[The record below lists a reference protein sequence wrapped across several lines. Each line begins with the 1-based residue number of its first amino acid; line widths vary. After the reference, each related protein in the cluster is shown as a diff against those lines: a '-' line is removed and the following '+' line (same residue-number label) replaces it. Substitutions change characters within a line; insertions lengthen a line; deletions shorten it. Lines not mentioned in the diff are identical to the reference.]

1 MDHTGHTNSTNLDI
15 SKGESSFIKT
25 GTPQCNRVES
35 NSCKREQAIG
45 VTLSA
50 VDLVQER
57 IRRMKKHTQ
66 TLPLELIREVLLRLP
81 VRSVLRFRCVCK
93 SWLSLI
99 SDPQFRISH
108 YDLAAAPTHRLLLR
122 SNNFYIESVD
132 IEAELEKD
140 SSAVHLI
147 LPPSSP
153 PRHRFEYDYY
163 ADSHDKP
170 DILGSCR
177 GLILLYYPRN
187 SDHIIWNP
195 SLGVQKRL
203 PYLAYDVTFCPLYG
217 FGYDPS
223 TDDYL
228 LIVIGLH
235 DSEHYKYDTDGSE
248 DDECKGKCQ
257 IFSFKTDSWY
267 IVDIFVPYK
276 DLGGKFRAG
285 SLFGDILHWLV
296 FSKDKKVPVI
306 LAFDLVQRSFS
317 EIPLFDNF
325 AMEKYE
331 VDSLRRVMGGCL
343 SVSCSVHDGATDE
356 IWVMKEYKV
365 QSSWTRSVVIP
376 SSGFSPICINKDGG
390 ILGSNIC
397 GRLEKLNDKGELL
410 EHLIYGGEQCLC
422 SARLQSAVYRESL
435 LSLHSVIGVT
445 RIGVTRKD
453 DHEETTEHDQQ

>member
-1 MDHTGHTNSTNLDI
+1 MGSVA
-15 SKGESSFIKT
+15 E
-25 GTPQCNRVES
+25 
-35 NSCKREQAIG
+35 
-45 VTLSA
+45 VTLRWNMSDKLGNLKHPHQTMMQLFYLTAWSVFLLFYRNEFNRTSNWSYVKRGGFSPRADKENEEAHSDSPSGVDQRSSSEIAGEIRSA
-50 VDLVQER
+50 FQ
-57 IRRMKKHTQ
+57 
-66 TLPLELIREVLLRLP
+66 
-81 VRSVLRFRCVCK
+81 
-93 SWLSLI
+93 
-99 SDPQFRISH
+99 
-108 YDLAAAPTHRLLLR
+108 
-122 SNNFYIESVD
+122 
-132 IEAELEKD
+132 AELEKD